1 MMEAIDPFNLSP
13 MPGGDQSLK
22 QSKPPPRCLCAF
34 SIKPAQIPFNMS
46 VSFLVAIKQENV
58 TLKHIYLR
66 QHHLQ
71 YSSAADSPIIQMN
84 YIVEAL

>member
-1 MMEAIDPFNLSP
+1 

-22 QSKPPPRCLCAF
+22 QSKPSPRCLCAF